1 MNALNRTNELNR
13 MNDSKRLTDLQR
25 ILKRLAAILLLVIP
39 AAYAAETGYTLRAT
53 EVKDKPFLDAETVV
67 TLPEKTTVEIVTR
80 QGAWMQVKTKEVKS
94 GWVRMLS
101 VRLGSPDQKPQT
113 SGNLLSAIGI
123 GNRPRTTSSS
133 TVTTGVRGFSE
144 EDLANAKPNP
154 AEVERMKGFAA
165 APPEATDFAK
175 AGKLAAQE
183 VAYFDENGKV
193 LKVKK

>member
-1 MNALNRTNELNR
+1 MTESKLFLRWLLALV
-13 MNDSKRLTDLQR
+13 
-25 ILKRLAAILLLVIP
+25 ILVIP

-67 TLPEKTTVEIVTR
+67 TLPEKAVVEIVTR
-80 QGAWMQVKTKEVKS
+80 QGAWMQIKTREVKS

-123 GNRPRTTSSS
+123 GNRPRTTSTS

-144 EDLANAKPNP
+144 EDLAKATPNP
-154 AEVERMKGFAA
+154 AEVEKMKGFAA
-165 APPEATDFAK
+165 TPVEAGDFAK

-183 VAYFDENGKV
+183 LAYFDENGKP